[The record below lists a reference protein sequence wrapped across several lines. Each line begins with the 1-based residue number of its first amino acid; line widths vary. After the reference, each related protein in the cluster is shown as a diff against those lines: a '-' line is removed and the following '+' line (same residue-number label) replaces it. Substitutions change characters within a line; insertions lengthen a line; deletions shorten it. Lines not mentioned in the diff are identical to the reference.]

1 MSISWIHQEITWS
14 NTNPIPLLFTF
25 NFCFHRKLNFCHSC
39 KFLTSSPMPLEYITQ
54 DSDKRNSL
62 CLLFHFERYFLNFLI
77 MRNKEI
83 FKKNNAK
90 IKSIL
95 ISGSTILYTC
105 NISASAKKRQNMF
118 SEEEIFYSVL
128 VFLWIVYF
136 WESYLSSRQVTI
148 VYS

>member
-54 DSDKRNSL
+54 DLDKRNSL
-62 CLLFHFERYFLNFLI
+62 CLLFHFERYFLNLLI
-77 MRNKEI
+77 TRNIEI
-83 FKKNNAK
+83 FQKTMLKWNPYWYRDRQSC
-90 IKSIL
+90 IHMQH
-95 ISGSTILYTC
+95 T
-105 NISASAKKRQNMF
+105 ASAKKTQNMF

-148 VYS
+148 V